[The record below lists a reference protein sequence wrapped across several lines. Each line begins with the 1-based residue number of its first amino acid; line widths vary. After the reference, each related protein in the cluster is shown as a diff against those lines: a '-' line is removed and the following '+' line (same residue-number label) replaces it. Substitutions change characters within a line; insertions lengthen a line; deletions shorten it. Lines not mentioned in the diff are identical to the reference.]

1 MLLPIMKISNET
13 KIGSL
18 TAISIVLLILGFN
31 FLKGKTFFG
40 KSHNLFAKYTNV
52 QGLATSNPVVING
65 LQVGTVYSISTD
77 KNMKEILVNMTLTK
91 DVNIPTNSI
100 AIIKPSLLSTPSIEI
115 KLGDAQT
122 YIPKNGYIATE
133 ATAGILNDV
142 LSKVDPVLY
151 QVTKA
156 VTSIDSVLLSVNR
169 ILDPTAKNNISAM
182 LANLNA
188 TTANL
193 VGASKSLTTLLNTQ
207 SGALAGTLNNLNSF
221 TGNLDKNNGKINSLV
236 DNLDK
241 TATNLSQLDLQ
252 KTLAVLN
259 NTIGD
264 LKSTIGK
271 FNNNNGTIGL
281 LLNDTR
287 LYNNLT
293 ATTNKLNLLIDDL
306 KTNPKRYINISV
318 FGKKNTSPG
327 LLVPLPDTINAPYIK
342 Q

>member
-1 MLLPIMKISNET
+1 MKISNET
-13 KIGSL
+13 KIGAL
-18 TAISIVLLILGFN
+18 TAIAITLLVLGFN

-52 QGLATSNPVVING
+52 QGLAASNPVVING

-77 KNMKEILVNMTLTK
+77 KNMKEILVNMNITK
-91 DVNIPTNSI
+91 DVNIPVNSI
-100 AIIKPSLLSTPSIEI
+100 AIIKVSLLSGTSVEI
-115 KLGDAQT
+115 QLGDAKT
-122 YIPKNGYIATE
+122 YIPKNGFIATE
-133 ATAGILNDV
+133 VTSGMLDDV
-142 LSKVDPVLY
+142 LRKVDPVLY

-169 ILDPTAKNNISAM
+169 ILDPSAKNNISAM
-182 LANLNA
+182 LANLNT

-193 VGASKSLTTLLNTQ
+193 VGASQSLTTLLNTQ

-221 TGNLDKNNGKINSLV
+221 TANLDKNNGKITNLV

-241 TATNLSQLDLQ
+241 TAANLSQLDLQ
-252 KTLAVLN
+252 KTLTVLN
-259 NTIGD
+259 TTIAD

-271 FNNNNGTIGL
+271 LNNTSGTAGL

-293 ATTNKLNLLIDDL
+293 ATANKLNLLLDDL

-318 FGKKNTSPG
+318 FGKKNTNPG
-327 LLVPLPDTINAPYIK
+327 LTVPLPDTVNAPYIK

>member
-1 MLLPIMKISNET
+1 MKISNET

-18 TAISIVLLILGFN
+18 TAIAIVLLVLGFN

-52 QGLATSNPVVING
+52 QGLAASNPVMING
-65 LQVGTVYSISTD
+65 LQVGTVYSITTD
-77 KNMKEILVNMTLTK
+77 KNMKEILVNMNLTK

-100 AIIKPSLLSTPSIEI
+100 AIIKPSLLSTPTIDI

-122 YIPKNGYIATE
+122 YVPKNGYIATE
-133 ATAGILNDV
+133 ATEGILNDV
-142 LSKVDPVLY
+142 LKKVDPVLF

-156 VTSIDSVLLSVNR
+156 VTSIDSVLMAVNH
-169 ILDPTAKNNISAM
+169 ILDPNAKNNISAT
-182 LANLNA
+182 LANLNK

-193 VGASKSLTTLLNTQ
+193 VGTSASLQTLLNTQ
-207 SGALAGTLNNLNSF
+207 TGALAGTLNNLNSF
-221 TGNLDKNNGKINSLV
+221 TASLDKNSGKITSTL

-252 KTLAVLN
+252 KTLTFLN
-259 NTIGD
+259 STIGD
-264 LKSTIGK
+264 LKATIGK
-271 FNNNNGTIGL
+271 LNNTSGTAGL
-281 LLNDTR
+281 LLNDTK

-293 ATTNKLNLLIDDL
+293 ATANKLNLLIDDL
-306 KTNPKRYINISV
+306 KTNPKRYVNISI
-318 FGKKNTSPG
+318 FGKKNTAPG
-327 LLVPLPDTINAPYIK
+327 LTVPLPDTVNAPYLK

>member
-1 MLLPIMKISNET
+1 MKISNET

-18 TAISIVLLILGFN
+18 TAIAIVLLVLGFN

-52 QGLATSNPVVING
+52 QGLAASNPVMING
-65 LQVGTVYSISTD
+65 LQVGTVYSITTD
-77 KNMKEILVNMTLTK
+77 KNMKEILVNMNLTK

-100 AIIKPSLLSTPSIEI
+100 AIIKPSLLSTPSVEI
-115 KLGDAQT
+115 KLGNAQT
-122 YIPKNGYIATE
+122 YVPKNGYIATE
-133 ATAGILNDV
+133 ATEGILNDV
-142 LSKVDPVLY
+142 LKKVDPVLY

-156 VTSIDSVLLSVNR
+156 VTSIDSVLMAVNH
-169 ILDPTAKNNISAM
+169 ILDPNAKNNISAT
-182 LANLNA
+182 LANLNK

-193 VGASKSLTTLLNTQ
+193 VGTSASLQILLNTQ
-207 SGALAGTLNNLNSF
+207 TGALAGTLNNLNSF
-221 TGNLDKNNGKINSLV
+221 TASLDKNSGKITSTL

-252 KTLAVLN
+252 KTLTYLN

-271 FNNNNGTIGL
+271 LNSTSGTAGL
-281 LLNDTR
+281 LLNDTK

-293 ATTNKLNLLIDDL
+293 ATANKLNLLIDDL
-306 KTNPKRYINISV
+306 KTNPKRYVNISI
-318 FGKKNTSPG
+318 FGKKNSSPG
-327 LLVPLPDTINAPYIK
+327 LTVPLPDTVNAPYLK